1 MGYLST
7 KGPATG
13 GTSKDR
19 LITFGRNLV
28 LILVSVYVCNSPLF
42 PQDPVP
48 PFSSFLF
55 FANLPYFRFSF
66 SWYSFTPMGGSAVE
80 FDASDP
86 FLANRS
92 LPAGQEK
99 GKKRERGKET
109 SVFFFPMTGFLRWSD
124 PIITSCGCFPCPL
137 PTVFPPKLEFRQPLR
152 KTRQHGKGKGEERSS
167 GCSSLNHNSVLFV
180 FVGRVSRFGMIV
192 KRRRG

>member
-55 FANLPYFRFSF
+55 FRESPVFSILLLMVFLYADGGICRRIRRERPVLSKQEPSGRAGKREKKGTRERDVCILFPDDRVPPVVRPDNNELRMFSVPSSDRFS
-66 SWYSFTPMGGSAVE
+66 P
-80 FDASDP
+80 
-86 FLANRS
+86 
-92 LPAGQEK
+92 
-99 GKKRERGKET
+99 
-109 SVFFFPMTGFLRWSD
+109 
-124 PIITSCGCFPCPL
+124 
-137 PTVFPPKLEFRQPLR
+137 
-152 KTRQHGKGKGEERSS
+152 
-167 GCSSLNHNSVLFV
+167 
-180 FVGRVSRFGMIV
+180 
-192 KRRRG
+192 